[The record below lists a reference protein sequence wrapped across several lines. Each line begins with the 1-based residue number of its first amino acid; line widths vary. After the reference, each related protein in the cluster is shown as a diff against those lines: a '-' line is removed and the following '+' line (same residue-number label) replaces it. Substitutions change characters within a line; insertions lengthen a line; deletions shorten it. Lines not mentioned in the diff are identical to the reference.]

1 MAGMAKVDVQ
11 LNRTTSNTVLSR
23 SLPVNEE
30 LHYQLYNSAGKLV
43 FSKSII
49 MINAGER
56 LIEKLDVSHL
66 PSGRYTLTV
75 TSGNEILEKIQITL

>member
-1 MAGMAKVDVQ
+1 MAKVDVQ

-23 SLPVNEE
+23 NLPVNEE
-30 LHYQLYNSAGKLV
+30 LHYQIHSESGKLV

-56 LIEKLDVSHL
+56 LTEKLDISHL
-66 PSGRYTLTV
+66 PAAAYTLTI
-75 TSGNEILEKIQITL
+75 TSANEILEKIQITL

>member
-11 LNRTTSNTVLSR
+11 LYRTTSNTVLSR
-23 SLPVNEE
+23 SMPVNEE
-30 LHYQLYNSAGKLV
+30 LHYQLHNSLGKLV
-43 FSKSII
+43 FSKSI
-49 MINAGER
+49 MLINAGER

-66 PSGRYTLTV
+66 PAAQYTLTI